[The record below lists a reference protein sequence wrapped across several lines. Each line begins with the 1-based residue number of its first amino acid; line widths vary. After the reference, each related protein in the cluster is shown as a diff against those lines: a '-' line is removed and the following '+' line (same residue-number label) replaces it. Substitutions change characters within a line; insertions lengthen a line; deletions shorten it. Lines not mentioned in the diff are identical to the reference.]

1 MVFLWYLYGI
11 YMVFTSDPERTFRE
25 IRQIRF
31 PILFMNTG
39 VTNET
44 EVSIAKRI
52 VNFIKFT
59 LILHV
64 NNFFF
69 TFLLFFQ
76 LKFINLSR
84 NCDSLHYSCI
94 DSVYTCIDKNICLSM
109 I

>member
-1 MVFLWYLYGI
+1 MVI
-11 YMVFTSDPERTFRE
+11 TSDPERTFRE

-39 VTNET
+39 DTNET
-44 EVSIAKRI
+44 EVSVAKRI

-59 LILHV
+59 LILPV

-69 TFLLFFQ
+69 NFSLFFQ
-76 LKFINLSR
+76 HNFINLSR

-94 DSVYTCIDKNICLSM
+94 DSVYTCIDKNICLS
-109 I
+109 II

>member
-1 MVFLWYLYGI
+1 
-11 YMVFTSDPERTFRE
+11 MVFTSDPERTFRE

-44 EVSIAKRI
+44 KVSIAKRN

-59 LILHV
+59 LILPV
-64 NNFFF
+64 NNFFS
-69 TFLLFFQ
+69 TFFLFFQ
-76 LKFINLSR
+76 VKFINLSR
-84 NCDSLHYSCI
+84 NCDSLHYLCI
-94 DSVYTCIDKNICLSM
+94 DYVYTCIDKNICLSM